1 LDGRTLLK
9 LILTLAFFTLIFTR
23 IDFGE
28 FIDLVYKINLA
39 YFLMAA
45 LCVPMLY
52 AIRTFKWQLL
62 LNSVGIERPF
72 GRLYKVLLIGVF
84 YGLMTPGKVG
94 ELARAYYINEDLGKS
109 LSTVVVEK
117 LTDVA
122 TLVFLSLVVI
132 ILFLNRAALLIV
144 AGGVT
149 ALFIL
154 VTFLAMNRKVSSFFS
169 KLLGINIEGYIDAVE
184 DLKGKPLLKALI
196 VSFLYYLASFVVAY
210 FVLLALGINAYAL
223 ITLPLV
229 ILLGN
234 VPITISGLGLRESV
248 AGICFVLL
256 GESAVS
262 GVSFSFLL
270 FSIITLI
277 PGIAGWILTLLE
289 KQDQKNFKFPR
300 KAL

>member
-1 LDGRTLLK
+1 LDRRTLLK
-9 LILTLAFFTLIFTR
+9 LILTLAFFIAIFTR
-23 IDFGE
+23 VDFGE
-28 FIDLVYKINLA
+28 FLDVVYKINLA
-39 YFLMAA
+39 YFLMAG

-52 AIRTFKWQLL
+52 AIRTFKWKLL

-94 ELARAYYINEDLGKS
+94 ELARTYHIDEDLGRS
-109 LSTVVVEK
+109 LSTVVAEK

-122 TLVFLSLVVI
+122 TLVFLSLLVI
-132 ILFLNRAALLIV
+132 ILFLDSAALLIV

-149 ALFIL
+149 AVFAL
-154 VTFLAMNRKVSSFFS
+154 VTLLAMNRRAITFFS
-169 KLLGINIEGYIDAVE
+169 RFFRVNSGGYIDAIE
-184 DLKGKPLLKALI
+184 DLKGKPLLEAFI

-210 FVLLALGINAYAL
+210 FVLLAVGINAYAV

-256 GESAVS
+256 GESAAS
-262 GVSFSFLL
+262 GVSFSLLL

-277 PGIAGWILTLLE
+277 PGIAGWVLTLLE
-289 KQDQKNFKFPR
+289 TRSEKF
-300 KAL
+300 